1 MSNLSNLDVV
11 AANAPGISRADLL
24 DTLGWLRSIYPPVVG
39 HDLDDEGIAAWL
51 SDAYVRAR
59 RLGDSHQEAKDRVF
73 AHIWA
78 VVHNEP
84 EPPWEVPVPPAPPA
98 PTPLP
103 APAFARLS
111 VSGGRLVRDG
121 QPFALH
127 AISEFSAAHLCRT
140 NQESEFIRRLS
151 RAHANGLNAIRVLS
165 MADILFRLNP
175 RQTGYWAALERV
187 VRLSA
192 ERSMYVCLDAFAD
205 AQIVMPNV
213 AEQRDFLTDWAAFVV
228 AHTNVL
234 PNLTNEARKN
244 GWSEADDP
252 ALLQLAAQF
261 KSKAPGIAFS
271 ISDPLDGDTLE
282 ESAET
287 TRILK
292 MLAGLAPIAVLHPSR
307 KEDITI
313 WRRWLNHERG
323 FAEVDLG
330 GCFKFVQEPM
340 GAAST
345 RQPGRRDNDPE
356 AQLAG
361 ACIAAVCQ
369 MGYCYHYISEQD
381 DAVPGLNLLHFANL
395 IPQRAGMSPRNAG
408 TAGAPVG
415 AFTGFDKIRCCT
427 DGREAWAV
435 GYGPDVWDGRAE
447 WLGNWRPIEV
457 YRGAHVVLWRAS

>member
-1 MSNLSNLDVV
+1 MRLDQIDDLQKRLNLLYRDRGY
-11 AANAPGISRADLL
+11 APNPALTFHVDDQGWVLWRGKVERQM
-24 DTLGWLRSIYPPVVG
+24 TLGWPYEPSIRAVENEILAIWGEAARWSQDEIGYPP
-39 HDLDDEGIAAWL
+39 
-51 SDAYVRAR
+51 
-59 RLGDSHQEAKDRVF
+59 
-73 AHIWA
+73 
-78 VVHNEP
+78 P
-84 EPPWEVPVPPAPPA
+84 EPQPTPVPI
-98 PTPLP
+98 L
-103 APAFARLS
+103 ARLS
-111 VSGGRLVRDG
+111 VSGGRLVAGG

-127 AISEFSAAHLCRT
+127 CISEFSAAHLCRT
-140 NQESEFIRRLS
+140 NQEGEFVRRLD
-151 RAHANGLNAIRVLS
+151 RAHAAGRNAIRVLS
-165 MADILFRLNP
+165 MAEYLFKLQP
-175 RQTGYWAALERV
+175 TQAGYWAALDRMVALAGQRE
-187 VRLSA
+187 
-192 ERSMYVCLDAFAD
+192 MYVCLDAFAD
-205 AQIVMPNV
+205 AQVVMPS
-213 AEQRDFLTDWAAFVV
+213 AADRASFLKDWAAFVL
-228 AHTNVL
+228 AHPNVL
-234 PNLTNEARKN
+234 PSMVNEARKN

-271 ISDPLDGDTLE
+271 ISDPLDGDTPE

-356 AQLAG
+356 AQLVG

-381 DAVPGLNLLHFANL
+381 DAVPGLNLLRYANL

-408 TAGAPVG
+408 TGGAPVG
-415 AFTGFDKIRCCT
+415 AFMGYDKIRCCC
-427 DGREAWAV
+427 DEREAWAV
-435 GYGPDVWDGRAE
+435 GYGADVRNGQAE
-447 WLGNWRPIEV
+447 WQGWQPHEI
-457 YRGAHVVLWRAS
+457 YRSRNVVLWQAER